1 MKLLVNDIDIIND
14 VHLLDAVYEEFA
26 TASANRLFLS
36 FDDSDSLWQHWK
48 FKTNDIIS
56 IVEGQCDTKELYVH
70 SVNFSRGYCNV
81 IAKSIPCDKFNNQ
94 SRAYSNVK
102 LSKIAKD
109 TAKEIGFKVDISNM
123 TDRLYSSLIIDN
135 TSLLAELRLLCKLE
149 GIGIVLYGNSII
161 LFDENKIEN
170 MDTTSELSV
179 ESDDEFSIT
188 DLEYKLC
195 NKCIVENGDIIGS
208 FAFDNGADN
217 IFTYSQ
223 NVPATTVGEA
233 NRFAKG
239 LLRFINKTIK
249 TGYVK
254 TELKTEYAAGSVV
267 LLNNSKTVNYNDK
280 IFIEKVRHDF
290 VRNSTKMFFRYVIEG
305 Y

>member
-26 TASANRLFLS
+26 TTSANRLFLS
-36 FDDSDSLWQHWK
+36 FDDSDSLWQHWN
-48 FKTNDIIS
+48 FETNDIIR

-70 SVNFSRGYCNV
+70 DVYFSRGYCNIV
-81 IAKSIPCDKFNNQ
+81 AKSIPCNRFNNQ

-109 TAKEIGFKVDISNM
+109 TAKEIGFKVDVSNM
-123 TDRLYSSLIIDN
+123 TDRLYSSLIIDKA
-135 TSLLAELRLLCKLE
+135 SLIAELRSLCRLE
-149 GIGIVLYGNSII
+149 GIGIVLYANSII
-161 LFDENKIEN
+161 LFDENKLEN
-170 MDTTSELSV
+170 MDTTNELSV
-179 ESDDEFSIT
+179 ESDDEFSIINST
-188 DLEYKLC
+188 NKMC
-195 NKCIVENGDIIGS
+195 NKCIVENGDIVGS

-223 NVPATTVGEA
+223 YTPATTVGEA

-254 TELKTEYAAGSVV
+254 TDLKTEYAAGSVTMI
-267 LLNNSKTVNYNDK
+267 NNNKALMYNDK
-280 IFIEKVRHDF
+280 IFIYKVRHDF
-290 VRNSTKMFFRYVIEG
+290 VRNTSKLFFRYTIEG